1 MIFRNRQGLAIDAE
15 AAEALMKA
23 EGLEVCTDILEFD
36 RQRIMVRSKLQPVC
50 RETSEPLFLTM
61 VFGDEVLGMHELPTS
76 SETECRALHRA
87 IVDRYLLKEHARIE
101 AGSGVLIDGVL

>member
-23 EGLEVCTDILEFD
+23 EGLEVCTDTFEYD
-36 RQRIMVRSKLQPVC
+36 RQKIMVKSKLQPVC

-61 VFGDEVLGMHELPTS
+61 VFGDERLGMHELPTD
-76 SETECRALHRA
+76 SEGECRSLHRA
-87 IVDRYLLKEHARIE
+87 IVDRYLIKEHARIE
-101 AGSGVLIDGVL
+101 SGSSILIDGAL